1 MHHFPHVLD
10 LVDMFVDESVMQE
23 TMAVVKP
30 LVKELIENA
39 FGCTIPGI
47 VGENA
52 DQDVSEC
59 RLGEDGV
66 NTHRHIVG
74 QV

>member
-30 LVKELIENA
+30 LDIIVKELIEHD
-39 FGCTIPGI
+39 FGFVPYQASWERMQTKM
-47 VGENA
+47 
-52 DQDVSEC
+52 
-59 RLGEDGV
+59 
-66 NTHRHIVG
+66 
-74 QV
+74 